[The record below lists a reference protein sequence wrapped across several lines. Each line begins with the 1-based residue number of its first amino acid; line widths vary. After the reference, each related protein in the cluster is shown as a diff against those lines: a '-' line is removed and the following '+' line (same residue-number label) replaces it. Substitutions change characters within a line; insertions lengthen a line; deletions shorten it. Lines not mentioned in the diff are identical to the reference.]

1 MSESQDSQAQA
12 VHDRLVALLSETWN
26 DEQVEDVFGPRCAT
40 VSRLSFVRATD
51 SCAYSPASA
60 EDSQPRV
67 DALSLEL
74 WRFSTLANLYQ
85 PILTRIV
92 DASES
97 SAVVQRTK
105 ALRAISLVV
114 AQDPDLFHQDNIRRS
129 IENRML
135 DSSPQVR
142 DTAIELVGKYV
153 VSRPDL
159 AVQYLPRLSER
170 ISDTGLG
177 VRRRVIKLLR
187 VLYHALP
194 DDKYKVD
201 ISRKLVYR
209 VFDEDDGIKA
219 RLRFCPGLRI
229 SRPRLTDCLSRTQ
242 ELAVETIEEVWFGA
256 PSKSAAQD
264 PAASL
269 AQLAGI
275 ITQTAGVFKDRPPP
289 VDEALRLI
297 MAKHAEKG
305 TQPPLERLKLIMES
319 LIDGLVEDERGMV
332 GPPPFASLTLPA

>member
-264 PAASL
+264 RPRRSPSSRASSHRRRESSRTGLRPSTRRCGSSWPSTPRRARSPRSSASSSSWRASSTAWSRTSAAWWVL
-269 AQLAGI
+269 
-275 ITQTAGVFKDRPPP
+275 
-289 VDEALRLI
+289 
-297 MAKHAEKG
+297 
-305 TQPPLERLKLIMES
+305 PL
-319 LIDGLVEDERGMV
+319 
-332 GPPPFASLTLPA
+332 LPA